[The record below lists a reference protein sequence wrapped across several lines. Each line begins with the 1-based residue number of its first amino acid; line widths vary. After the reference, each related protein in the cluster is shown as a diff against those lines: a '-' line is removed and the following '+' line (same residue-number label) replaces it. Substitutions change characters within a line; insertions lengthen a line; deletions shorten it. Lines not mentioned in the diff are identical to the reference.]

1 MPMETLAE
9 SKLLL
14 NNDVMVN
21 LEDLLSQTESENLDF
36 KQQFHN
42 NNLELLHDIICL
54 VNSYVEEDKYLVFG
68 VADDKTVIG
77 VQSDPNRKNNAG
89 IQDLLRQN
97 NFNRIPTI
105 RLQTIEYQPS
115 IEVDILTIK
124 NRPDKPFFLVKDK
137 TYQGKTIRAGVIYTR
152 LGDTNIPL
160 QESAPEAQ
168 IELMWRERFG
178 LGRPPLERMKLL
190 LDDFEDWVSINDDT
204 QLYHKQFSEFTVR
217 QGKQINDHFRESWS
231 ERFPDISAHSFEVE
245 LRYFETIISK
255 ETFVTC
261 DGCRYQIPL
270 PKIDISN
277 SERKFY
283 IQENSCAYKIAR
295 IFWQY
300 YPIDDALQ
308 IAGVEL
314 RSNPIA
320 PAV

>member
-1 MPMETLAE
+1 MFMETLAR

-14 NNDVMVN
+14 NKDVVVN
-21 LEDLLSQTESENLDF
+21 LEALLSQTESKNLDF

-42 NNLELLHDIICL
+42 NNIELLHDIICL
-54 VNSYVEEDKYLVFG
+54 VNSYVEEDRYLVFG
-68 VADDKTVIG
+68 VADDKTVVG

-89 IQDLLRQN
+89 IQDLLRQS

-105 RLQTIEYQPS
+105 RLQTIKYQPS
-115 IEVDILTIK
+115 IEVDILAII

-137 TYQGKTIRAGVIYTR
+137 TFQGKTIRAGVIYTR

-178 LGRPPLERMKLL
+178 LGLPPLERMKLL
-190 LDDFEDWVSINDDT
+190 LDNFEDWGSINEDA
-204 QLYHKQFSEFTVR
+204 QLYHHKQFPEFTVR
-217 QGKQINDHFRESWS
+217 RGKDIRNNFREPWS
-231 ERFPDISAHSFEVE
+231 IRFPDKSADSFEVE
-245 LRYFETIISK
+245 LRYFETIIHK
-255 ETFVTC
+255 EIFVEC
-261 DGCRYQIPL
+261 DGCRYQTPL
-270 PKIDISN
+270 PETDISN

-283 IQENSCAYKIAR
+283 IQENSFAYKIAK

-300 YPIDDALQ
+300 YPIDNALQ

-314 RSNPIA
+314 R
-320 PAV
+320 